1 MVQSLSPRL
10 ENRIAAAPSQA
21 PSLISA
27 RPLTLLAF
35 VRESSP
41 QQTRREKY
49 GPRQQ
54 WRDIHSFALSWPG
67 GPHKAPA
74 ELAITVVESAT
85 KWERPEWIAAI
96 RKGIALFK
104 AGVVDGFVFGRV
116 DRESRNPFSSAPIL
130 RQAIDAGVQIYFAQE
145 GFHLD
150 PRDPDSVNRYQQ
162 EVAKAS
168 DYIAKFVKLARG
180 GRLTRAQDDQKLPSN
195 SKMFGFDVIDGK
207 RVPNISQASALNQA
221 ADIAIQEGSAGP
233 AARWLNEKG
242 WKTTMGKPFTTTTLA
257 DKDGLF
263 RNTALIGETVIHFRE
278 GAVTIYH
285 QGIMDQGKF
294 ETLNRVLDTYQGQL
308 RVRRQA
314 NFFYALSGMF
324 FCRCGA
330 RYESFVSNH
339 KPYYRCAAG
348 CGMLST
354 HRDRAEWSLYRGLG
368 DWFRGRE
375 ERGRNLELSRRSAE
389 GLRLDLLRVK
399 HETEKLAGQWKALL
413 KKDLSGY
420 PRDAVQDEMDE
431 LRARNEALEKE
442 ERRLKEELAA
452 IPVITSEDLQQ
463 ALEFWGR
470 PWEAEVPSTL
480 NGGTLTLEQAR
491 EFRAY
496 LIRFAARLTKDRHAI
511 RITGNLPVV
520 VSKQDSSEVA
530 EVRRLNHLVLLP

>member
-1 MVQSLSPRL
+1 MVESLSPRL
-10 ENRIAAAPSQA
+10 ENKLAPAPSQPPFLA
-21 PSLISA
+21 ASRSL
-27 RPLTLLAF
+27 TFLAF
-35 VRESSP
+35 IRESSP

-54 WRDIHSFALSWPG
+54 WRDIHNFALSWPG
-67 GPHKAPA
+67 GPHKVPA
-74 ELAITVVESAT
+74 ELAITVVEQAT
-85 KWERPEWIAAI
+85 KWERPEWAAAI
-96 RKGIALFK
+96 QRGIALFK
-104 AGVVDGFVFGRV
+104 AGLGDGFVFGRV

-130 RQAIDAGVQIYFAQE
+130 RRAIDAGVQIYFAQE
-145 GFHLD
+145 GFHLN
-150 PRDPDSVNRYQQ
+150 PRDPDSVNQYQQ

-180 GRLTRAQDDQKLPSN
+180 GRLARAQDDQKLPSN
-195 SKMFGFDVIDGK
+195 SKMFGFDVNDGK

-221 ADIAIQEGSAGP
+221 ADIAIHEGSPGP

-278 GAVTIYH
+278 GPVTIYH
-285 QGIMDQGKF
+285 QGIMDKGKF

-314 NFFYALSGMF
+314 NFFYALSGIF

-330 RYESFVSNH
+330 RYESFVSNR

-354 HRDRAEWSLYRGLG
+354 HRDRAEWSLYNGLG
-368 DWFRGRE
+368 DWFRNRQ
-375 ERGRNLELSRRSAE
+375 ERGRSLELSQRSAE

-399 HETEKLAGQWKALL
+399 HEKEKLEGQWKALL

-420 PRDAVQDEMDE
+420 PRDTVQDEMGE
-431 LRARNEALEKE
+431 LRARNEAIEKE

-452 IPVITSEDLQQ
+452 IPAVTSEDLEQT
-463 ALEFWGR
+463 LEFWGR
-470 PWEAEVPSTL
+470 PWEAEVPSTS
-480 NGGTLTLEQAR
+480 NGGTLTQEQAR
-491 EFRAY
+491 ELRAY
-496 LIRFAARLTKDRHAI
+496 LIRFAARLTKDCKAI

-520 VSKQDSSEVA
+520 VAKQDSSEGV
-530 EVRRLNHLVLLP
+530 LTHLRYH

>member
-1 MVQSLSPRL
+1 MDESLSSPV
-10 ENRIAAAPSQA
+10 ENKSASAPSQ
-21 PSLISA
+21 PLFLTIG
-27 RPLTLLAF
+27 RPLTFLAF
-35 VRESSP
+35 IRESSP

-54 WRDIHSFALSWPG
+54 WRDIHNFALSWPG
-67 GPHKAPA
+67 GPHKVPA
-74 ELAITVVESAT
+74 ELAITVVEPAT
-85 KWERPEWIAAI
+85 KWERPEWAAAI
-96 RKGIALFK
+96 QKGIALFK
-104 AGVVDGFVFGRV
+104 AGVVDGFLFGRV

-145 GFHLD
+145 LFHLN
-150 PRDPDSVNRYQQ
+150 PRDPDSLNRYQQ

-195 SKMFGFDVIDGK
+195 SKIFGFDVIDGK

-257 DKDGLF
+257 DKSGLF

-278 GAVTIYH
+278 GPVTIYH

-330 RYESFVSNH
+330 RSESFVSNR

-368 DWFRGRE
+368 DWFHGRE
-375 ERGRNLELSRRSAE
+375 ERGRSLELSQRSAE
-389 GLRLDLLRVK
+389 SLRLDLLRVK
-399 HETEKLAGQWKALL
+399 HEKEKLEGQWKALL
-413 KKDLSGY
+413 KRDLSGY
-420 PRDAVQDEMDE
+420 PRDTVQDEMGE
-431 LRARNEALEKE
+431 LWAQNEAIEKE
-442 ERRLKEELAA
+442 ERRLKEELAY
-452 IPVITSEDLQQ
+452 IPAITSEDLEQ

-470 PWEAEVPSTL
+470 PWEAEVAPTL
-480 NGGTLTLEQAR
+480 SGGTLTLEQAR

-496 LIRFAARLTKDRHAI
+496 LIRFAARLTKVCDAI
-511 RITGNLPVV
+511 RIPGNLPVV
-520 VSKQDSSEVA
+520 VATQDSSGA
-530 EVRRLNHLVLLP
+530 S